1 MAALTQ
7 HYRLVVTPIDHF
19 WQLEVLLFKNYLPC
33 FNCHLVA
40 DIHFFIFFYLC
51 LFFQY
56 CILYGVFVMFCCVKI
71 KESFFR
77 GTVSYQFF
85 FEINQ
90 IILKNLNSKL
100 NQKNQGFNPNRKE
113 IKFQQK
119 INFFKSI

>member
-1 MAALTQ
+1 
-7 HYRLVVTPIDHF
+7 
-19 WQLEVLLFKNYLPC
+19 
-33 FNCHLVA
+33 
-40 DIHFFIFFYLC
+40 
-51 LFFQY
+51 
-56 CILYGVFVMFCCVKI
+56 MFCCVKI

-119 INFFKSI
+119 INFFSKVFRSRSDPINLPILVLN